1 MRRILH
7 IDASYSG
14 ENSASRVLSQAFIAA
29 WKKFHPEDVILYR
42 DLGNFPVP
50 YINETWIAAIHSPP
64 ETHTPAMVE
73 ALKVSN
79 PLLEEFLSVDRY
91 VLGVPMYGFTIPA
104 TLKAYIEHLIQ
115 IGRTYEVNENGVQ
128 GLVHGKKALFITSRG
143 GNYPPGSP
151 FGEDHQ
157 EPYLRTIFWSFGI
170 TDVQFVNASN
180 LVLGDRERSI
190 STAQA
195 NLQTLATQWE
205 IGLI

>member
-14 ENSASRVLSQAFIAA
+14 ENSASRVLSQAFIIA
-29 WKKFHPEDVILYR
+29 WKKFHPEDTILYR
-42 DLGNFPVP
+42 DLGHSPVP

-64 ETHTPAMVE
+64 ETHTPAMLE
-73 ALKVSN
+73 ALKMSD
-79 PLLEEFLSVDRY
+79 PLLEEFLSVDGY

-104 TLKAYIEHLIQ
+104 TLKAYIEHLIR

-180 LVLGDRERSI
+180 LVLGDREQSI

-195 NLQTLATQWE
+195 NLQTLAAQW
-205 IGLI
+205 

>member
-7 IDASYSG
+7 IDASYSTA
-14 ENSASRVLSQAFIAA
+14 SSVSRVLSQAFISACQ
-29 WKKFHPEDVILYR
+29 KFHPEDTVLYR
-42 DLGNFPVP
+42 DLGHFPVP
-50 YINETWIAAIHSPP
+50 YINETWIAAIHSSPQ
-64 ETHTPAMVE
+64 THTPEMIE

-79 PLLEEFLSVDRY
+79 PLLEEFLSVDCY

-104 TLKAYIEHLIQ
+104 TLKAYIEHLIR
-115 IGRTYEVNENGVQ
+115 IGRTYEVNERGVQ
-128 GLVHGKKALFITSRG
+128 GLVYGKKALFITSRG

-170 TDVQFVNASN
+170 TDVQFVNASD
-180 LVLGDRERSI
+180 LVLGDREHSI

-195 NLQTLATQWE
+195 HLQTLAAQW
-205 IGLI
+205 

>member
-14 ENSASRVLSQAFIAA
+14 ESSASRVLSQVFIAA
-29 WKKFHPEDVILYR
+29 WKDFHPKDIVSYR
-42 DLGNFPVP
+42 DLGRFPVP
-50 YINETWIAAIHSPP
+50 YINETWIAAIHSPS
-64 ETHTPAMVE
+64 ETHTPEMVE

-79 PLLEEFLSVDRY
+79 PLLEEFLSVDGY

-115 IGRTYEVNENGVQ
+115 IGRTYEVTEKGVQ

-180 LVLGDRERSI
+180 LVLGDREQSI

-195 NLQTLATQWE
+195 HLQTLAAQW
-205 IGLI
+205 

>member
-7 IDASYSG
+7 IDASYSAA
-14 ENSASRVLSQAFIAA
+14 SSVSRVLSQAFIIARQ
-29 WKKFHPEDVILYR
+29 KFHPEDTILYR
-42 DLGNFPVP
+42 DLGHFPVP
-50 YINETWIAAIHSPP
+50 YINQIWIAAIHSPP
-64 ETHTPAMVE
+64 ETHTPEMVE
-73 ALKVSN
+73 ALKVSD
-79 PLLEEFLSVDRY
+79 PLLEEFLSVDCY

-104 TLKAYIEHLIQ
+104 TLKAYIEHMIR
-115 IGRTYEVNENGVQ
+115 IGRTYEVNEKGVH

-170 TDVQFVNASN
+170 TDVQFVNASD
-180 LVLGDRERSI
+180 LVLGDREQSI

-195 NLQTLATQWE
+195 HLQTLAAQW
-205 IGLI
+205 

>member
-7 IDASYSG
+7 IDASYSS
-14 ENSASRVLSQAFIAA
+14 ENSVSRVLSGAFITA

-42 DLGNFPVP
+42 DLGHFPVP
-50 YINETWIAAIHSPP
+50 YINETWITAVHSPP
-64 ETHTPAMVE
+64 ETHTPEMVE

-79 PLLEEFLSVDRY
+79 PLLEEFLSVDCY
-91 VLGVPMYGFTIPA
+91 VFGIPMYGFTIPA

-128 GLVHGKKALFITSRG
+128 GLVQGKKALFITSRG
-143 GNYPPGSP
+143 GNYLPGSP

-180 LVLGDRERSI
+180 LVLRDREKSI

-195 NLQTLATQWE
+195 HLQTLAAQW
-205 IGLI
+205 

>member
-14 ENSASRVLSQAFIAA
+14 GSSVSRVLSQYFMTV
-29 WKKFHPEDVILYR
+29 WKQFHPEDVISYR
-42 DLGNFPVP
+42 DLGHFPVP
-50 YINETWIAAIHSPP
+50 YINETWIAAIHSLP
-64 ETHTPAMVE
+64 ETHTPEMSE

-91 VLGVPMYGFTIPA
+91 VFGVPMYGFTIPA
-104 TLKAYIEHLIQ
+104 TLKAYIEHLIR
-115 IGRTYEVNENGVQ
+115 IGCTYEVDEKGVR

-157 EPYLRTIFWSFGI
+157 EPYLRTIFGSFGI
-170 TDVQFVNASN
+170 RDVQFINASN
-180 LVLGDRERSI
+180 LVLGDREQSI
-190 STAQA
+190 STVRA
-195 NLQTLATQWE
+195 NLQTLAARW
-205 IGLI
+205 

>member
-14 ENSASRVLSQAFIAA
+14 GSSVSRVLSQDFITA
-29 WKKFHPEDVILYR
+29 WKKFHPEDVIFYR
-42 DLGNFPVP
+42 DLGHFPVP

-64 ETHTPAMVE
+64 ETHTPEMIE
-73 ALKVSN
+73 ALRVSN

-91 VLGVPMYGFTIPA
+91 VIGAPMYGFTIPA
-104 TLKAYIEHLIQ
+104 TLKAYIEHLIR
-115 IGRTYEVNENGVQ
+115 IGRTYEVNKNGVR

-170 TDVQFVNASN
+170 RDIQFINASN
-180 LVLGDRERSI
+180 LILGDREQSI

-195 NLQTLATQWE
+195 NLQTLAAQW
-205 IGLI
+205 

>member
-7 IDASYSG
+7 IDASYST
-14 ENSASRVLSQAFIAA
+14 ESSVSRVLSQAFIIACQ
-29 WKKFHPEDVILYR
+29 KNHPEDRILYR
-42 DLGNFPVP
+42 DLGHFPVP

-64 ETHTPAMVE
+64 ETHTPEMVE
-73 ALKVSN
+73 ALKVSD
-79 PLLEEFLSVDRY
+79 PLLEEFLAVDCY

-104 TLKAYIEHLIQ
+104 TLKAYIEHLIR

-143 GNYPPGSP
+143 GNYPPGSSY
-151 FGEDHQ
+151 GEDHQ
-157 EPYLRTIFWSFGI
+157 EPYLRTVFWSFGI

-180 LVLGDRERSI
+180 LVLGDREQSI

-195 NLQTLATQWE
+195 HLQTLAAQW
-205 IGLI
+205 

>member
-14 ENSASRVLSQAFIAA
+14 EHSVSKALSKAFITAS
-29 WKKFHPEDVILYR
+29 KSFHPDDVILYR
-42 DLGNFPVP
+42 DLGQAPVP

-64 ETHTPAMVE
+64 ETHTPEMLDV
-73 ALKVSN
+73 LKTSD
-79 PLLEEFLSVDRY
+79 PLLEDFLSVDCY

-104 TLKAYIEHLIQ
+104 TLKAYIEHLIR
-115 IGRTYEVNENGVQ
+115 IGHTYEVNENGVQ

-170 TDVQFVNASN
+170 TDVHFINASN
-180 LVLGDRERSI
+180 LVLGDREQSI
-190 STAQA
+190 ATAEA
-195 NLQTLATQWE
+195 HLQTLAAQW
-205 IGLI
+205 

>member
-14 ENSASRVLSQAFIAA
+14 ENSASRILSQAFIIA
-29 WKKFHPEDVILYR
+29 WKKLHPEDTILYR
-42 DLGNFPVP
+42 DLGRFPVP

-64 ETHTPAMVE
+64 ETHTPEMVE
-73 ALKVSN
+73 ALKISD

-104 TLKAYIEHLIQ
+104 TLKAYLEHSIR
-115 IGRTYEVNENGVQ
+115 IGRTYEVDENGVR
-128 GLVHGKKALFITSRG
+128 GLVRGKKALFITSRG
-143 GNYPPGSP
+143 GNYPPGSA

-180 LVLGDRERSI
+180 LVLGDREQSI

-195 NLQTLATQWE
+195 CLQTLATQW
-205 IGLI
+205 